1 MTECVVW
8 QYRNSTDE
16 FWKDMPVEYTL
27 KHESKYQRN
36 VMNFEYVVHYGKN
49 KSKSYNYVIDL
60 NDMTQTNMN
69 TGKVRRLRRY
79 ERVLEDAESLMIC
92 DGSD

>member
-1 MTECVVW
+1 
-8 QYRNSTDE
+8 
-16 FWKDMPVEYTL
+16 MPEEYTL
-27 KHESKYQRN
+27 KHEGKYQRN

-49 KSKSYNYVIDL
+49 KSKSYNYVVDL

-79 ERVLEDAESLMIC
+79 ERVLEDTESPMIC
-92 DGSD
+92 DGSDKESEPSR